1 MRGHKSECR
10 QFLFIALGS
19 LAEIETQL
27 IIAEELGYVE
37 VNKKELIIEEMDILG
52 RQMRSLISKLTHSTI
67 VPKTH
72 NP

>member
-10 QFLFIALGS
+10 QVLFIARGS
-19 LAEIETQL
+19 LAEIDTQL

-37 VNKKELIIEEMDILG
+37 VNKKEQIIEEMDILG
-52 RQMRSLISKLTHSTI
+52 RQVRSLTSKLTHSTI

>member
-1 MRGHKSECR
+1 MRGHKAEFR